1 MYPTFGKNP
10 TPAQKLA
17 YVNNKLGN
25 RGVQNQQGTTR
36 IIYDSLPI
44 DGRTEFR
51 FFEGCG
57 SRNYPQTNLT
67 QNKLEVAEAMIIQRA
82 SLSVITIS
90 SGVVTLV
97 QSPVTAGALTRAA
110 VYGSGEFTFLIANN
124 RVVKPM
130 PLIAWDPE
138 FNKSAAFATLTTGSY
153 NNYRFMTEISV
164 PPLLEFVAAIRTTT
178 LAAAANTFL
187 RLTIEGVGAITNVKE
202 NL

>member
-1 MYPTFGKNP
+1 MNYFGKNP
-10 TPAQKLA
+10 TPGQKIA
-17 YVNNKLGN
+17 YVNNRLGN
-25 RGVQNQQGTTR
+25 KGVENQQGTTR

-67 QNKLEVAEAMIIQRA
+67 QNKLEVAEAMVIQRA
-82 SLSVITIS
+82 SLSVLTIV
-90 SGVVTLV
+90 SGAVTLV
-97 QSPVTAGALTRAA
+97 ESVLTAGALTRAA
-110 VYGSGEFTFLIANN
+110 VYGSGEFQFLIANN

-138 FNKSAAFATLTTGSY
+138 FNKSAQYGAITGGSY

-178 LAAAANTFL
+178 LAAATNKFL
-187 RLTIEGVGAITNVKE
+187 RLTIEGVGAITNVKQ